1 MSSPKE
7 PNFFSTEYDRGLDWY
22 KQCFSEPARAYG
34 EASVNYTKK
43 HVFGKVPSRMF
54 RLLPNV
60 KLLYIVRDPIE
71 RIISHYTHNCAVTG
85 AEHQEIDPIDVAL
98 LPPNES
104 GYVQTSRYHYQ
115 IAQYLTHYSM
125 ENILLIE
132 SERLREMRS
141 EVLAKV
147 FEFIGVDPTVEMQ
160 AFQDEHHE
168 TEGKRTWST
177 LGAFLINTSIG
188 KKVKNGAKF
197 VIPSQWVERV
207 KETLRED
214 VRKPMIDA
222 EVEERVR
229 TYLKDD
235 VEKLRQLT
243 GRDFDSWSI

>member
-1 MSSPKE
+1 
-7 PNFFSTEYDRGLDWY
+7 
-22 KQCFSEPARAYG
+22 
-34 EASVNYTKK
+34 
-43 HVFGKVPSRMF
+43 
-54 RLLPNV
+54 
-60 KLLYIVRDPIE
+60 
-71 RIISHYTHNCAVTG
+71 
-85 AEHQEIDPIDVAL
+85 
-98 LPPNES
+98 
-104 GYVQTSRYHYQ
+104 
-115 IAQYLTHYSM
+115 M